1 MRRAQANGVA
11 LPMLC
16 AQPKQRHSA
25 GSSTSFSFRSHEMA
39 LRKRDAALMLLSNDR
54 RDAWQLSGLPLLP
67 NVPVTKHTTA
77 VQKLMVEVLSYT
89 AQEHVFLCKDD
100 YRQGPGALKPKG
112 KAGCATRCVAFD
124 VSAAQL
130 AQSVSGHSDGKV
142 TVHHFLKVLSTDDCN
157 IMLNAPAGYGK
168 THLARQHWLWAQGLT
183 PSIAWRVG
191 RGHGSAEKMIV
202 IEDFSMLSASFF
214 ELLEEVA
221 CRTKGSSLPFGGVRL
236 MLVGDVAQLL
246 PVGDFTVELGDDGE
260 QEVHR
265 RAPRQDPQDL
275 GYLVDAEQ
283 VKDDMIHVA
292 PQAMWPQVE
301 FEGANGSPVLV
312 TVGLSRLTCKTT
324 WA

>member
-168 THLARQHWLWAQGLT
+168 THLVKSRVWPALKKRYKAKGL
-183 PSIAWRVG
+183 
-191 RGHGSAEKMIV
+191 M
-202 IEDFSMLSASFF
+202 MASPTGTTA
-214 ELLEEVA
+214 LA
-221 CRTKGSSLPFGGVRL
+221 
-236 MLVGDVAQLL
+236 
-246 PVGDFTVELGDDGE
+246 LG
-260 QEVHR
+260 
-265 RAPRQDPQDL
+265 P
-275 GYLVDAEQ
+275 
-283 VKDDMIHVA
+283 
-292 PQAMWPQVE
+292 
-301 FEGANGSPVLV
+301 GANTIHSLAGWERPWF
-312 TVGLSRLTCKTT
+312 SREDDCD
-324 WA
+324 